1 MPAFAGCFVH
11 IEHMRAR
18 GFPRRR
24 WRTYA
29 QYLDGIQNGSPH
41 AEQVL
46 FACVV
51 VVAIALLPS
60 LYAWLNIYSNW
71 DPYGNTGG
79 ISIAVASLDRGY
91 TDNGEYVNKGRDVLE
106 DLKTATSINWV
117 IVDTEQE
124 ATDGV
129 YAGDYYA
136 AVVIDEDFSRK
147 MYRMFTDWTGQPAI
161 TYYENAKKNAVATKI
176 TDTAV
181 ETLKHSISENYLEV
195 VISGIME
202 QSNLLAADL
211 TETDPETAVKGLL
224 YQAQAVLSGCRAM
237 MDAFRAAGSTGVSET
252 DAQALSDAIASINSS
267 LPDGDAIADSAAR
280 LQHALYTA
288 LANVERAL
296 DRFESALDTAQ
307 PPAAQQ
313 QLRDAAA
320 AMGKLSTQL
329 SGLAGQ
335 LDGINVTGNP
345 VLTAQAIQLREL
357 AGHCTQLQNALN
369 QLADGG
375 AAGGLLAD
383 CGALVEAIRNA
394 AARIPVTDRD
404 LRRQLDTVVSEVSD
418 AMDGVKSLSADAKA
432 MRAALSDTTAALSVT
447 MEQLRPAAE
456 RMVNAL
462 SDTIDKLEGM
472 TAGEYMD
479 MLLEILGGDPAAY
492 SRYFPEMVQT
502 TVNKVYPIENY
513 GSAMAPFY
521 TTLAI
526 WVGGVIL
533 SSLVKIHARTEGLI
547 DPRPAELY
555 FGRYLFFFL
564 LSQIQAA
571 VIVTGDLYLL
581 KIQCLHPGLLYLT
594 ASLTA
599 FTFSLLIY
607 SLAIAFGDVGKA
619 VVVVIMVMQIAGSS
633 GTFPIELL
641 PEIYQKIYR
650 FFPFPYAIDAMRECI
665 CGLYGDYYMTQ
676 LAFLLLFAAAAL
688 LIGLLVRR
696 PFMGLNHFMEEKL
709 EETELL

>member
-1 MPAFAGCFVH
+1 MRNIWTVFKTDLRTLSKCF
-11 IEHMRAR
+11 
-18 GFPRRR
+18 
-24 WRTYA
+24 
-29 QYLDGIQNGSPH
+29 
-41 AEQVL
+41 

-181 ETLKHSISENYLEV
+181 ETLKRSISENYLEV

-224 YQAQAVLSGCRAM
+224 YQAQDVLSGCRAM

-267 LPDGDAIADSAAR
+267 LPDGDAIAASAAQ

-345 VLTAQAIQLREL
+345 VFTAQAIQLREL

>member
-1 MPAFAGCFVH
+1 MRNIWTVFKTDLRTLSKCF
-11 IEHMRAR
+11 
-18 GFPRRR
+18 
-24 WRTYA
+24 
-29 QYLDGIQNGSPH
+29 
-41 AEQVL
+41 

-181 ETLKHSISENYLEV
+181 ETLKRSISENYLEV
-195 VISGIME
+195 VIDGIME

-211 TETDPETAVKGLL
+211 TADDPEAAVKGVL
-224 YQAQAVLSGCRAM
+224 YQAQDLLHACGRM
-237 MDAFRAAGSTGVSET
+237 MDAFEAAGGSGVSESS
-252 DAQALSDAIASINSS
+252 AAALEAAVANINKN
-267 LPDGDAIADSAAR
+267 LPDGAQLQQTAAEIQMQ
-280 LQHALYTA
+280 LNTA
-288 LANVERAL
+288 LARVERAL
-296 DRFESALDTAQ
+296 DRLSSAIGNAPEL
-307 PPAAQQ
+307 PSAQQ

-320 AMGKLSTQL
+320 QLEKAADTLETWAAGLEDSGTEAGKTQ
-329 SGLAGQ
+329 AEAARQ
-335 LDGINVTGNP
+335 
-345 VLTAQAIQLREL
+345 TAAECRKTAKQLRAL
-357 AGHCTQLQNALN
+357 AESPDS
-369 QLADGG
+369 AD
-375 AAGGLLAD
+375 LLAD
-383 CGALVEAIRNA
+383 CDALVKSLRTMVDK
-394 AARIPVTDRD
+394 IPVTSKA
-404 LRRQLDTVVSEVSD
+404 LQKELDTVAGQVADTMEGM
-418 AMDGVKSLSADAKA
+418 AALAGDAKA
-432 MRAALSDTTAALSVT
+432 MKTALAETADAVGDTMAL
-447 MEQLRPAAE
+447 LRPATE
-456 RMVNAL
+456 KML
-462 SDTIDKLEGM
+462 TSLESTIDDLEGL
-472 TAGEYMD
+472 TTDEYMD
-479 MLLEILGGDPAAY
+479 TLVNILGGDPAVY
-492 SRYFPEMVQT
+492 GQYFPEMVQT
-502 TVNKVYPIENY
+502 SVNAVYPIANY
-513 GSAMAPFY
+513 GSAMTPFY
-521 TTLAI
+521 TVLAI

-533 SSLVKIHARTEGLI
+533 SSLIKIHARTEGLI
-547 DPRPAELY
+547 DPKPAELY
-555 FGRYLFFFL
+555 FGRYLFFFV

-571 VIVTGDLYLL
+571 VIVTGDLYIL
-581 KIQCLHPGLLYLT
+581 KVQCLHPEMLYLT
-594 ASLTA
+594 GALTA

-607 SLAIAFGDVGKA
+607 SLALSFGDVGKA
-619 VVVVIMVMQIAGSS
+619 IVVVIMVMQIAGSS

>member
-1 MPAFAGCFVH
+1 MRNIWTVFKTDLRTLSKCF
-11 IEHMRAR
+11 
-18 GFPRRR
+18 
-24 WRTYA
+24 
-29 QYLDGIQNGSPH
+29 
-41 AEQVL
+41 

-181 ETLKHSISENYLEV
+181 ETLKRSISENYLEV

-224 YQAQAVLSGCRAM
+224 YQAQDVLSGCRAM
-237 MDAFRAAGSTGVSET
+237 MDAFRAAGNTGVSET

-307 PPAAQQ
+307 PPAARQ
-313 QLRDAAA
+313 QLRDAAV

-404 LRRQLDTVVSEVSD
+404 LRRQLDTVVSEVSN

>member
-1 MPAFAGCFVH
+1 MHNIWTVFKTDLRTLSRCF
-11 IEHMRAR
+11 
-18 GFPRRR
+18 
-24 WRTYA
+24 
-29 QYLDGIQNGSPH
+29 
-41 AEQVL
+41 

-181 ETLKHSISENYLEV
+181 ESLKRSISENYLEV
-195 VISGIME
+195 MISGVME
-202 QSNLLAADL
+202 QTNLLAADL

-224 YQAQAVLSGCRAM
+224 YQAQDVLSGCRRM
-237 MDAFRAAGSTGVSET
+237 MDAFRAAGDTGISAA
-252 DAQALSDAIASINSS
+252 DAAALSNAIAGINEN
-267 LPDGDAIADSAAR
+267 LPSGTELADTAAE

-288 LANVERAL
+288 LAGVDRAL
-296 DRFESALDTAQ
+296 DRFEQSLDAAQ
-307 PPAAQQ
+307 LPDAQQ
-313 QLRDAAA
+313 QLRSAAAQLGALSTRLNSLASRLEDSALSGTSLVAAQAAQLRALAEKCTALQSELNTLADAADP
-320 AMGKLSTQL
+320 S
-329 SGLAGQ
+329 
-335 LDGINVTGNP
+335 
-345 VLTAQAIQLREL
+345 
-357 AGHCTQLQNALN
+357 
-369 QLADGG
+369 
-375 AAGGLLAD
+375 GLLAD
-383 CGALVEAIRNA
+383 CRALADAIRSMTD
-394 AARIPVTDRD
+394 RIPVTERD
-404 LRRQLDTVVSEVSD
+404 LRRQLDRVVSDVSD
-418 AMDGVKSLSADAKA
+418 AMDGVKDLSADAKA
-432 MRAALSDTTAALSVT
+432 LRAALSDTTQALSVT
-447 MEQLRPAAE
+447 MDLLRPAAE
-456 RMVNAL
+456 RMVSSL
-462 SDTIDKLEGM
+462 SDTIDRLEGLS
-472 TAGEYMD
+472 ADEYTD
-479 MLLEILGGDPAAY
+479 ILLNILGGDPLVY
-492 SRYFPEMVQT
+492 SQYFPEMVQT
-502 TVNKVYPIENY
+502 AVNKVYPIENY

-533 SSLVKIHARTEGLI
+533 SSLVKVHARTEGLLE
-547 DPRPAELY
+547 PRPAELF

-564 LSQIQAA
+564 LSQLQAA
-571 VIVTGDLYLL
+571 IIVTGDLYLL

-607 SLAIAFGDVGKA
+607 SLALSFGDVGKA

-665 CGLYGDYYMTQ
+665 CGLYGDYYIRQ
-676 LAFLLLFAAAAL
+676 LAFLLLFAVAAL